1 MIRRLKIKNR
11 LTLGFGLMAALM
23 TAILCMGIYR
33 LSQLSDIANTIVE
46 RHWTSADLANRIISI
61 AYQNAPST
69 LKLLLISDNEEISR
83 TIDLINKKRKQNTE
97 NFQKMEKLLQ
107 TPREK
112 ELFAEIQ
119 KVRPANTNSFNRV
132 AQLLL
137 EGNKRDEATRVMIQE
152 YLPALN
158 TYINALQQFVNS
170 RGEAVNQAGDYARSR
185 FQSTRT
191 AFIILGVIAVLF
203 GLISA
208 YLITCSITRPLDQ
221 AVRIIGEIAQGDMTA
236 KIEVPF
242 SDEVGEMLLAMKHML
257 ESLNV
262 ITSAAEKLA
271 HGDLSI
277 RIDVRSEK
285 DSLNQSFLLLQS
297 TVRTLIDETSLLVQR
312 AREGQL
318 KHRGNAQMFQGCY
331 REVVEGINRMMDS
344 VVAPIDEAALVLG
357 QVAARDLTG
366 RMSGIYQG
374 DFAKIQNS
382 LNTALKNLNDTLQQ
396 VVDGAQQVTSSA
408 NEISHGSQSLSQ
420 NASEQAATLE
430 QISSSLK
437 EMSSTAKQN
446 AANSKGMRELAQ
458 ETSTCSNQGVESMH
472 MLSEAIN
479 KIKLSADATARIIKT
494 IDEIAFQ
501 TNLLALNAAV
511 EAARAGD
518 AGKGFAVVAEEV
530 RNLAIRSAEAAKNTA
545 ALIEEATRNVE
556 GGVIINGKVL
566 QGLTEIDGKVHT
578 VSQVIEEIALASEK
592 QKRGVEDID
601 VAVDQLNQATQHVAA
616 NSEESAAS
624 AQELSSQATQ
634 MNAMVGCFNLDG
646 KHRFVPPG
654 VCPRVEAASNGIGQF
669 A

>member
-11 LTLGFGLMAALM
+11 LALGFGLMAALM

-46 RHWTSADLANRIISI
+46 RHWASADLANKIISI

-69 LKLLLISDNEEISR
+69 LKLLLISDNAEIAR
-83 TIDLINKKRKQNTE
+83 TIDLINSKRKQNTE
-97 NFQKMEKLLQ
+97 NYQKMEKLLL
-107 TPREK
+107 TPNDK
-112 ELFAEIQ
+112 ELFAKIQ
-119 KVRPANTNSFNRV
+119 KVRPANTSSFNRV
-132 AQLLL
+132 SQLVL

-158 TYINALQQFVNS
+158 AYITVLQQFVKNQD
-170 RGEAVNQAGDYARSR
+170 EAVNQAGEESRAR
-185 FQSTRT
+185 FQSTRA
-191 AFIILGVIAVLF
+191 AFIVLGVIAVLF

-208 YLITCSITRPLDQ
+208 YLITRSITRPLDQ
-221 AVRIIGEIAQGDMTA
+221 AVRIVGEIAQGNMTA
-236 KIEVPF
+236 NIDVQF
-242 SDEVGEMLLAMKHML
+242 SDEVGEMLMAMKRML

-262 ITSAAEKLA
+262 IASAAEKLA

-277 RIDVRSEK
+277 RVDVRSDK

-297 TVRTLIDETSLLVQR
+297 TVRTLIDETCLLVEH
-312 AREGQL
+312 AGKGQL
-318 KHRGNAQMFQGCY
+318 KHRGDARKFQGCY
-331 REVVEGINRMMDS
+331 REVVEGMNHMMDS
-344 VVAPIDEAALVLG
+344 VVAPIDEAALILG

-366 RMSGIYQG
+366 RMHGNYQG

-382 LNTALKNLNDTLQQ
+382 LNTALKNLNDTLRQ
-396 VVDGAQQVTSSA
+396 VVDGAQQVTSAA

-430 QISSSLK
+430 QVSSSLK
-437 EMSSTAKQN
+437 EVSSTAKQN
-446 AANSKGMRELAQ
+446 AANSSGMRELAQ
-458 ETSTCSNQGVESMH
+458 ETRTCSNQGVKGMH
-472 MLSEAIN
+472 LLSEAIN
-479 KIKLSADATARIIKT
+479 KIKTSADATARIIKT

-545 ALIEEATRNVE
+545 ALIDEAARNVE

-566 QGLTEIDGKVHT
+566 QGLNEIDGKVHK
-578 VSQVIEEIALASEK
+578 VSQVIEEIVLASEK

-601 VAVDQLNQATQHVAA
+601 AAVDQLNQATQHVAA

-634 MNAMVGCFNLDG
+634 MNSMVGCFKLEDKNC
-646 KHRFVPPG
+646 FAPAG
-654 VCPRVEAASNGIGQF
+654 VRARAGAASNRIGQV